1 MRGFR
6 VVFFQKNLSPFA
18 QYFIEDLSMR
28 PTASCVLEQPAPD
41 PESVTALLSQ
51 LRAGDRTAMDRL
63 FPIVYAELQRLAD
76 SCLRRERPG
85 HTLQRTALVHEAY
98 LRLVGQ
104 HQPDCQNRA
113 HFLGIAARIMRQI
126 LVDHAR
132 KHKASKRDGGTRLS
146 LDEALDTPVERD
158 SLMIDLDEA
167 LDRLAR
173 RNERRAQLIEMRFFG
188 GLTAEET
195 SVALRLPVLE
205 VRRELRLAQA
215 WIEREMGQRGG
226 RVKDA

>member
-1 MRGFR
+1 MRSVESR
-6 VVFFQKNLSPFA
+6 VLDYAV
-18 QYFIEDLSMR
+18 
-28 PTASCVLEQPAPD
+28 PD
-41 PESVTALLSQ
+41 PASVTELLSQ

-63 FPIVYAELQRLAD
+63 FPIVYAELRRLAD

-104 HQPDCQNRA
+104 SPTDCQNRA

-132 KHKASKRDGGTRLS
+132 KHRAGKRDGGVRLT
-146 LDEALDTPVERD
+146 LDEALDVPAERD
-158 SLMIDLDEA
+158 RLMLDLDDA
-167 LDRLAR
+167 LGDLAR
-173 RNERRAQLIEMRFFG
+173 RDERRAQLIEMRFFG

-195 SVALRLPVLE
+195 SAALGLPVPD

-215 WIEREMGQRGG
+215 WIEREMGRR
-226 RVKDA
+226 RVRP

>member
-1 MRGFR
+1 MRSVESR
-6 VVFFQKNLSPFA
+6 VLDHA
-18 QYFIEDLSMR
+18 
-28 PTASCVLEQPAPD
+28 APD
-41 PESVTALLSQ
+41 PASVTELLSQ

-63 FPIVYAELQRLAD
+63 FPIVYAELRRLAD

-104 HQPDCQNRA
+104 SPPDCQNRA

-132 KHKASKRDGGTRLS
+132 KHKAGKRDGGVRLT
-146 LDEALDTPVERD
+146 LDEALDVPAERD
-158 SLMIDLDEA
+158 RLMIDLDDA
-167 LDRLAR
+167 LGDLAR
-173 RNERRAQLIEMRFFG
+173 RDERRAQLIEMRFFG

-195 SVALRLPVLE
+195 SAALGLPIPE

-215 WIEREMGQRGG
+215 WIEREMGRRQARS
-226 RVKDA
+226 

>member
-1 MRGFR
+1 M
-6 VVFFQKNLSPFA
+6 QPA
-18 QYFIEDLSMR
+18 E
-28 PTASCVLEQPAPD
+28 SCLVDQPAPD
-41 PESVTALLSQ
+41 PASVTELLSQ
-51 LRAGDRTAMDRL
+51 LRSGDRTAIDQL

-98 LRLVGQ
+98 LRLAGEN
-104 HQPDCQNRA
+104 QPDCQNRA

-132 KHKASKRDGGTRLS
+132 KHKAGKRDGGVRLPLDQALDVPAARDHLTVE
-146 LDEALDTPVERD
+146 LDEALNE
-158 SLMIDLDEA
+158 LG
-167 LDRLAR
+167 R
-173 RNERRAQLIEMRFFG
+173 RNELRAQLIEMRFFG

-195 SVALRLPVLE
+195 STALGLPVPD

-215 WIEREMGQRGG
+215 WIEREMLRRGATTG
-226 RVKDA
+226 HA

>member
-1 MRGFR
+1 
-6 VVFFQKNLSPFA
+6 
-18 QYFIEDLSMR
+18 MR
-28 PTASCVLEQPAPD
+28 PGESCVLDQLMPD
-41 PESVTALLSQ
+41 PASVTELLSQ

-63 FPIVYAELQRLAD
+63 FPIVYAELRHLAD
-76 SCLRRERPG
+76 SCLSRERPG

-104 HQPDCQNRA
+104 SQPDCQNRA

-132 KHKASKRDGGTRLS
+132 KRKAGKRDGGVRLT
-146 LDEALDTPVERD
+146 LDEALDIPAERD
-158 SLMIDLDEA
+158 HLMIDLDDA
-167 LDRLAR
+167 LAELAR
-173 RNERRAQLIEMRFFG
+173 RDERRAQLIEMRFFG

-195 SVALRLPVLE
+195 SAALGLPVPD

-215 WIEREMGQRGG
+215 WIEREMGRRGSRLSHG
-226 RVKDA
+226 

>member
-1 MRGFR
+1 MKS
-6 VVFFQKNLSPFA
+6 V
-18 QYFIEDLSMR
+18 E
-28 PTASCVLEQPAPD
+28 SCVLDHLAPD
-41 PESVTALLSQ
+41 PASVTELLSQ

-63 FPIVYAELQRLAD
+63 FPIVYAELRRLAD

-104 HQPDCQNRA
+104 SQPDCQDRA

-132 KHKASKRDGGTRLS
+132 KHKAGKRDGGVRLT
-146 LDEALDTPVERD
+146 LDQALDIPAQRD
-158 SLMIDLDEA
+158 HLMIDLDDA
-167 LDRLAR
+167 LSELAR
-173 RNERRAQLIEMRFFG
+173 RDERRSQLIEMRFFG

-195 SVALRLPVLE
+195 SAALDLPVPE

-215 WIEREMGQRGG
+215 WIEREMGR
-226 RVKDA
+226 RKSRHD